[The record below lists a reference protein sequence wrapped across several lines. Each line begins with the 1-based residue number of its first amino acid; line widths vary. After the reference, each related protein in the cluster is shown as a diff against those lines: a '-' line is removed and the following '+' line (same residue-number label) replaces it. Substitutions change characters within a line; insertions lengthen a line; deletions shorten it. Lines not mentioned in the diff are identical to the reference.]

1 MFNEKDKKLLHRF
14 LKTRRTIR
22 KFLDR
27 PVPKETIAK
36 IIETATWAPSA
47 HNAQPWRFL
56 VINDEKSRELAEA
69 MAMEW
74 EKDLVQNGML
84 PEERETL
91 IRESIRKFTQPPVI
105 IIAFLTMDEMH
116 KYPDKK
122 RREAEYIMAVQSVAA
137 AIQNLLL
144 AAYFEG
150 LGACWYCAPLFCPET
165 VKKVLGVPKNFEPQ
179 ALITVGY
186 PSEKPEPPPRKPLEA
201 IMRVNRWE

>member
-1 MFNEKDKKLLHRF
+1 MFHEIIRN
-14 LKTRRTIR
+14 RRSIR
-22 KFLDR
+22 KYSLKN
-27 PVPKETIAK
+27 VPSHLISK
-36 IIETATWAPSA
+36 IIEAARWAPSA

-56 VINDEKSRELAEA
+56 VINDEKIKRELAEA

-74 EKDLVQNGML
+74 EKDLAQNGML
-84 PEERETL
+84 LEERETL
-91 IRESIRKFTQPPVI
+91 IRESVRKFTQPPVI

-116 KYPDKK
+116 KYTDKK

>member
-1 MFNEKDKKLLHRF
+1 MFHEIIRN
-14 LKTRRTIR
+14 RRSIR
-22 KFLDR
+22 KYLLKN
-27 PVPKETIAK
+27 VPSHLISK
-36 IIETATWAPSA
+36 IIEAARWAPSA

-56 VINDEKSRELAEA
+56 VINDEKIKRELAEA

-74 EKDLVQNGML
+74 EKDLAQNGML

-91 IRESIRKFTQPPVI
+91 IKESIRKFTQPPVI

>member
-1 MFNEKDKKLLHRF
+1 MFHEIIRN
-14 LKTRRTIR
+14 RRSIR
-22 KFLDR
+22 KYLLKN
-27 PVPKETIAK
+27 VPSHLISK
-36 IIETATWAPSA
+36 IIEAARWAPSA

-56 VINDEKSRELAEA
+56 VINDEKIKRELAEA